1 MDLLDRIPPHSPQAE
16 RAVLGAA
23 MREPPDG
30 PAALEAVLEVPAESF
45 YFESHRAIAGAIRS
59 LAEREQPVTD
69 GTVTDC
75 LRELGLLEIAGGPA
89 AVFQCFDEGAVPATV
104 AGYVRIIEREAAR
117 RQGIQA
123 LTTAIGE
130 LFGPNGHG
138 PATSVLEIAS
148 RVGETLGRLAERVDP
163 DGARDNAQRLPPFV
177 PLQEVLDR
185 AVLAIQHE
193 IPDLIPTP
201 IQYLNDRF
209 GGGFKRR
216 ELVILGGGPGIAK
229 TAMAIDWAR
238 YIAKV
243 TSQPVGIVS
252 IEMGNEDLA
261 ERFIAQAGPVSATAI
276 RKRDVDFVDLQNLTR
291 ALPELA
297 QLPIELSD
305 QVSHVLQIGR
315 MLRRRQE
322 RGLPMFR
329 LLIVDYLQLL
339 DAPKAQARYQEVAF
353 IAKLLKR
360 YAKRF
365 NLTMLAL
372 SSFTPDPVPA
382 GKKPRRPSMRNLRES
397 RDLDHA
403 ADVILLLWRPSM
415 DSTDRELIIDKG
427 RAGETGACTLG
438 FTGQYLTFQ
447 ERD

>member
-1 MDLLDRIPPHSPQAE
+1 MDLPDRTPPHNLDAE
-16 RAVLGAA
+16 RAILGAA

-30 PAALEAVLEVPAESF
+30 PVALEAVLAVPADAF
-45 YFESHRAIAGAIRS
+45 YLESHRAIAGAIHS
-59 LAEREQPVTD
+59 LAAREQPVTPA
-69 GTVTDC
+69 TVGAE
-75 LRELGLLEIAGGPA
+75 LHELGLLAIAGGPA
-89 AVFQCFDEGAVPATV
+89 GVSACFEDGSVPGYV
-104 AGYVRIIEREAAR
+104 AGYVRIVEREAAR
-117 RQGIQA
+117 REGIQA
-123 LTTAIGE
+123 LTTAIGD

-138 PATSVLEIAS
+138 PATSVLEIAT
-148 RVGETLGRLAERVDP
+148 RVGETLGRLAERADP
-163 DGARDNAQRLPPFV
+163 EGARDNAQRLPPFV
-177 PLQEVLDR
+177 PLAEVLDR

-193 IPDLIPTP
+193 APDLIPTP
-201 IQYLNDRF
+201 ITYLNERF

-216 ELVILGGGPGIAK
+216 ELIMLTGPPGIAK
-229 TAMAIDWAR
+229 TAMAIEWAR
-238 YIAKV
+238 YIARV

-276 RKRDVDFVDLQNLTR
+276 RKRDVDFVDLQNLMR

-297 QLPIELSD
+297 QLPIELTD
-305 QVSHVLQIGR
+305 QVAHVVQIGR

-339 DAPKAQARYQEVAF
+339 DAPKAQARYQEVGL
-353 IAKLLKR
+353 IGKLLKR

-372 SSFTPDPVPA
+372 SSFTPEPVPA
-382 GKKPRRPSMRNLRES
+382 GKKPRRPTLQSLRDS
-397 RDLDHA
+397 RDLGHA
-403 ADVILLLWRPSM
+403 ADIVLLLWRPSM

-427 RAGETGACTLG
+427 RAGETGAVTLG

-447 ERD
+447 ERE